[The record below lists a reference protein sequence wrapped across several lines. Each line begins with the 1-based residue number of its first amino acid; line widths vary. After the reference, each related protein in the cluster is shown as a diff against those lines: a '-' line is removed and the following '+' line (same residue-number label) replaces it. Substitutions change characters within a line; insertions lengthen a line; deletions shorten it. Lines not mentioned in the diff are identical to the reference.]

1 MKKFT
6 LQYLTFEVTNICNLN
21 CGMCFKKGI
30 DEVNYLHMSLDT
42 FKKAL
47 NDSNPTTGVTFVGL
61 GEPLLNPD
69 FYMMLFES
77 KKRNLI
83 VNFATNGTML
93 DKDWCKR
100 LVDLK
105 IDKVSVSFDGA
116 TKETYEKIRVGSNFE
131 KVIDNIKTF
140 VKIRNDS
147 NSKYPFIRLDVVL
160 MKQNIHEL
168 PALVKLAKELGVNAI
183 STLHP
188 QCLVKDLELEH
199 TMNMD
204 KMEIFKYYG
213 EAIDL
218 AKELGVGLVLKK
230 PDIKYSICQTAWG
243 NSYVDVFGNIYPCCA
258 IGAIKTKSTEYFK
271 DTPINL
277 DFSDMVMR
285 NIYKDNFSDIWYGKK
300 YGKFRNDCKKTFIQQ
315 DIKNADKEWT
325 MEEYLA
331 LRKKNKNCKNYCK
344 VCAIKFGVAC

>member
-21 CGMCFKKGI
+21 CRMCFKRGI
-30 DEVNYLHMSLDT
+30 SETNYENMSLEV

-47 NDSNPTTGVTFVGL
+47 NDAHPTTGVTFVGL

-69 FYMMLFES
+69 FYEMLVES
-77 KKRNLI
+77 KKRDLI
-83 VNFATNGTML
+83 VNFVTNGTAL
-93 DKDWCKR
+93 TEDWCKK

-116 TKETYEKIRVGSNFE
+116 TKETYEKIRMGSNFE
-131 KVIDNIKTF
+131 KVIENIKMF
-140 VKIRNDS
+140 VNTRNEV
-147 NSKYPFIRLDVVL
+147 NSKYPHIRLDAVL

-168 PALVKLAKELGVNAI
+168 PALVVLAKEMGVNSV

-188 QCLVKDLELEH
+188 QCLVEDIELEH

-218 AKELGVGLVLKK
+218 AKELGVGLRLKSQ
-230 PDIKYSICQTAWG
+230 DIKYSVCQTAWS

-258 IGAIKTKSTEYFK
+258 IGAIKNKATEYFK
-271 DTPINL
+271 DAPINL
-277 DFSDMVMR
+277 DFSDTKMG
-285 NIYKDNFSDIWYGKK
+285 NIYKDNFSVIWDGKK
-300 YGKFRNDCKKTFIQQ
+300 YAKFRNDCKKTFIEQ
-315 DIKNADKEWT
+315 DIKNEKSGWT